1 MVPRDIVFLVDMSG
15 SITLKDFA
23 KAMDALADLIGE
35 ICGGVNGEMNSNRSH
50 GRSMS
55 DDDISVA

>member
-1 MVPRDIVFLVDMSG
+1 MPGETTLVPRDIVFLVDMSG

-50 GRSMS
+50 G
-55 DDDISVA
+55 